1 MCSSEKPQEN
11 EISAVDCEDLLNVRV
26 LLLGQNRIR
35 STGGLRGARNLLR
48 LDLSHNRLTRTEVL
62 AVSSSVALCPFIREV
77 CVEGNPLLQEPD
89 WSSAVEAEQV
99 STATASGYGNAVVA
113 ARASIITD
121 TVTDPK
127 GNLEVEDDNQV
138 DQALTALHSRFKQL
152 QEFGNLFGFLFYL
165 SKLREVEDIDLR
177 RQCATLSDALNVSE
191 SQQDLNALDLF
202 VELRILRE
210 MIPKGATTA
219 LKTLR
224 YLKSIEGTFPNC
236 EIALRVLLTIPVT
249 VASGERSFSKLKLIK
264 NYLRTSMS
272 QDRLCGLALLS
283 IEKEIASKLDYKDL
297 IAEFAAKKA
306 RKVTL

>member
-1 MCSSEKPQEN
+1 MDTEPEIKTIRRVKRDGN
-11 EISAVDCEDLLNVRV
+11 EM
-26 LLLGQNRIR
+26 
-35 STGGLRGARNLLR
+35 
-48 LDLSHNRLTRTEVL
+48 
-62 AVSSSVALCPFIREV
+62 
-77 CVEGNPLLQEPD
+77 NP
-89 WSSAVEAEQV
+89 EQV
-99 STATASGYGNAVVA
+99 Y
-113 ARASIITD
+113 ITD
-121 TVTDPK
+121 YFNVI
-127 GNLEVEDDNQV
+127 V